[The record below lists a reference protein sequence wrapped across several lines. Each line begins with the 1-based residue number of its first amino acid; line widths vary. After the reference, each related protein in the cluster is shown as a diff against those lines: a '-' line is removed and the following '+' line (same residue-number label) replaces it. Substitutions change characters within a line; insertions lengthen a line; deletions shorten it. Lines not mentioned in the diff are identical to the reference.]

1 LGSFPDPSI
10 GVVDRT
16 LTCPGGT
23 LRIGFDP
30 GTPVEGT
37 HSGPWRIVSGTGAY
51 KGWQGSG
58 QMEFDDRPVADDDE
72 GRETFTGT
80 VTS

>member
-1 LGSFPDPSI
+1 
-10 GVVDRT
+10 VDRT
-16 LTCPGGT
+16 LTCPDGT

-30 GTPVEGT
+30 GTPVAGR

-51 KGWQGSG
+51 EGWQGSG
-58 QMEFDDRPVADDDE
+58 QMEFDDGPVADDDE